1 MSAHCPKHLKQN
13 SQNLSQKF
21 LEFFFQYWYNFL
33 GTFRAIIMGR
43 YEWPH
48 TALTVDLHAGFY
60 LDIIIGRY
68 EGPQTA
74 LTIIA
79 LMQASTYLL

>member
-1 MSAHCPKHLKQN
+1 MSAHCPKHLKKI

-21 LEFFFQYWYNFL
+21 LEFFFQCWYNFL

-43 YEWPH
+43 YEGPH
-48 TALTVDLHAGFY
+48 TAFTVDLHAGFY
-60 LDIIIGRY
+60 LAIIIGRY

-74 LTIIA
+74 LTIA